1 MESNNTNNN
10 SVEIISGTS
19 ESTTDKTT
27 ENKQDRFKNIA
38 SSVKIGVS
46 IIGVILVI
54 ILIVSFL
61 NVWNVYT
68 NASKYKKAYDQIRE
82 EVKYCNEI
90 QNTPQ
95 PRDNF
100 VYCDRILEKFKDL
113 AN

>member
-1 MESNNTNNN
+1 MYGMY
-10 SVEIISGTS
+10 IPMPA
-19 ESTTDKTT
+19 
-27 ENKQDRFKNIA
+27 NI
-38 SSVKIGVS
+38 
-46 IIGVILVI
+46 
-54 ILIVSFL
+54 
-61 NVWNVYT
+61 
-68 NASKYKKAYDQIRE
+68 KKAYDQLRE